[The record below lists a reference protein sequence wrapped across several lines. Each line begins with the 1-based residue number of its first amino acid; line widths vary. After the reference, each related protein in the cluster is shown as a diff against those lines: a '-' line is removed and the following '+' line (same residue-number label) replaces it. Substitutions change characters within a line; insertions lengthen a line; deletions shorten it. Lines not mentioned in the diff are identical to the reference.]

1 MSVLPSVSVN
11 PFTESRALRELAVSP
26 ADVAAIVTLTLAG
39 FVATNIDNLLLLVAL
54 LATSRSRWPVLAGY
68 GAATTTVLA
77 LCLVGAALGS
87 LIRPDWVGFLGIVPV
102 IMGLQ
107 LGWRGWRQRHT
118 QQASP
123 PAPARGAAG
132 AAFLL
137 TLSNSGDSIA
147 LFLPLLA
154 ETERESVMLL
164 LALYLG
170 LVLAWAWFA
179 RFVAARR
186 LLAATLAL
194 HSRWLL
200 PCVMIAAGG
209 YVLLDTTTD
218 TLK

>member
-1 MSVLPSVSVN
+1 MSL
-11 PFTESRALRELAVSP
+11 
-26 ADVAAIVTLTLAG
+26 ADVIAIVSLTLAG
-39 FVATNIDNLLLLVAL
+39 FVATNIDNLLILVAL
-54 LATSRSRWPVLAGY
+54 LATSHSRWPVLAGY
-68 GAATTTVLA
+68 GAAATTVLA

-87 LIRPDWVGFLGIVPV
+87 LVRPDWVGYLGILPV
-102 IMGLQ
+102 LMGLH
-107 LGWRGWRQRHT
+107 LAWRGWRERSAGPT
-118 QQASP
+118 PEAP
-123 PAPARGAAG
+123 PSRGAAG

-170 LVLAWAWFA
+170 LVLAWAGFA
-179 RFVAARR
+179 RVVAARQ
-186 LLAATLAL
+186 LLATTLQV

-200 PCVMIAAGG
+200 PCVMIAVGS